1 MTEPS
6 ARGRSSGGFPHPT
19 TKKTKP
25 AESTRDG
32 SIPARSEAG
41 PEWPGAEGAES
52 GRREPIVRLDDV
64 TVAAGRRVE
73 FLELFESR
81 YLPGARERGLELA
94 STLLSPPIDEPALE
108 SNVLFSWRLPG
119 VDAFWRARRGAIV
132 DPDVVRFWADVAPLV
147 VRRARRFSQAGEAG
161 TEAPDPGAPLPTG
174 RVHYLFL
181 LEVPRSSK
189 WARRLGASL
198 PEGVDGRVGR
208 HLPGSIGGADASWE
222 VDVRDGARVFI
233 EDLRADAASTDVKVV
248 DTVVLG
254 RLLGG
259 GVRAPDLRDG
269 IKRTL
274 LLRVEPGAPDRAVD
288 EFECA
293 LLGMPRHIPAIR
305 NWRLSRVATSNGGWT
320 HAWEQEYEELSGL
333 KDDYMNCP
341 YHWAF
346 VDGWFD
352 AEDPRCIVTPELFH
366 VFYEIGTSILSGGA
380 AA

>member
-1 MTEPS
+1 VT
-6 ARGRSSGGFPHPT
+6 
-19 TKKTKP
+19 
-25 AESTRDG
+25 
-32 SIPARSEAG
+32 
-41 PEWPGAEGAES
+41 ES
-52 GRREPIVRLDDV
+52 GKAGPIVRLDDV
-64 TVAAGRRVE
+64 TVAAGCRAA

-81 YLPGARERGLELA
+81 YVPGARERGLELA
-94 STLLSPPIDEPALE
+94 STLLSPPVDEPALE
-108 SNVLFSWRLPG
+108 STILFSWMLHD
-119 VDAFWRARRGAIV
+119 VDAFWRARRDAMV
-132 DPDVVRFWADVAPLV
+132 DPNVVRFWADVAPLV
-147 VRRARRFSQAGEAG
+147 VRRTRRFSQPGAAAN
-161 TEAPDPGAPLPTG
+161 EAPDRGAPLPTG
-174 RVHYLFL
+174 RVHYIFL

-222 VDVRDGARVFI
+222 VDVPDGTRVFI
-233 EDLRADAASTDVKVV
+233 ENLRADVSSTDVKVV

-254 RLLGG
+254 RLVGG
-259 GVRAPDLRDG
+259 GMRAPELRDG

-274 LLRVEPGAPDRAVD
+274 LLRVEPHVSESAADD
-288 EFECA
+288 FECA

-305 NWRLSRVATSNGGWT
+305 NWRLSRVATSNRGWT

-333 KDDYMNCP
+333 TSDYMNSP

-352 AEDPRCIVTPELFH
+352 AEDPRCIVAPDLCH
-366 VFYEIGTSILSGGA
+366 LYYEIDSSILSGGA